1 MADIQDAHPEPA
13 SEGGV
18 MRVQRLRLS
27 LLLAG
32 SAIVSV
38 TVLAIRPVQ
47 AQPNGGDC
55 QTLVTCSYSRGG
67 VYRGCLSSY
76 SCRVCKLVPAACSIG
91 PGSRVCYRMVCT
103 WG

>member
-1 MADIQDAHPEPA
+1 
-13 SEGGV
+13 
-18 MRVQRLRLS
+18 MRAERLRLS

-32 SAIVSV
+32 GVVSLI
-38 TVLAIRPVQ
+38 VLAARPAQ
-47 AQPNGGDC
+47 AQPNGLDC
-55 QTLVTCSYSRGG
+55 QNLVTCSYRKGG
-67 VYRGCLSSY
+67 SYRGCLSSY